1 MDKLTALLTRFS
13 MSAGVFYAGEIC
25 GAHVFHEDVAQGH
38 IHLIKRGPVRLI
50 GVGEQDVQIAEPTVM
65 FLPRPDKHRLVAD
78 DTVGAHVVCGTV
90 RLGGG
95 ARNPITDSLPTL
107 VLIKLVDLPGAAAL
121 LDLIFEEAFS
131 GQCGR
136 QAALDRLCEVLMIR
150 LLRYCIDRGLT
161 QGGTLAGLADRR
173 IAKALIAI
181 HDDAAR
187 QWQLADLAALAGM
200 SRARFAVQFREIT
213 GETPVDYLAS
223 WRLMSAQTLLKR
235 GVPIKHIA
243 GDVGYGSASAL
254 TRAFVRKFGCSPREW
269 LKLEQGAGP
278 LSKPDTRG

>member
-1 MDKLTALLTRFS
+1 
-13 MSAGVFYAGEIC
+13 MSAGVFYTGEIC
-25 GAHVFHEDVAQGH
+25 GAHVFHEDVTQGH
-38 IHLIKRGPVRLI
+38 IHLIKRGPIRLI
-50 GVGEQDVQIAEPTVM
+50 GVGEQVVQIAEPTVM

-78 DTVGAHVVCGTV
+78 DMVGAHVVCGTV
-90 RLGGG
+90 RFGGG
-95 ARNPITDSLPTL
+95 AKNPITDSLPTL
-107 VLIKLVDLPGAAAL
+107 VLIKLADLPGAAAL

-223 WRLMSAQTLLKR
+223 WRLINAQGLLKR

-269 LKLEQGAGP
+269 LKVEQGAGP
-278 LSKPDTRG
+278 LSKSDTRG